1 VADDER
7 FYFLLTAASHRMRV
21 VADRRCLERVGI
33 TAAQAGAMWAI
44 EERPGATQRD
54 VAQALNLVESAVTTM
69 VGRLLEAGMV
79 KRTRSKTDARAWTVS
94 VTPKGRKALAEI
106 AAELE
111 DFDADMLAGVSVQQR
126 KAMGSG
132 LRKVLA
138 NANTGD

>member
-7 FYFLLTAASHRMRV
+7 FYFLLGAASHRMRV

-69 VGRLLEAGMV
+69 MGRLLDAGMV

-94 VTPKGRKALAEI
+94 VTPKGRKALAEV
-106 AAELE
+106 AAAL
-111 DFDADMLAGVSVQQR
+111 DDLNADMLAGVSAQQR

-138 NANTGD
+138 NATAGD